1 MLSRTRITTVTL
13 CALLASLA
21 TSPAQAQTR
30 EVTTIKPL
38 LIEAI
43 RLGRA
48 EGQLVGEAAQFMA
61 REFGSNAPILITVK
75 RIRAHKKPGCARLEV
90 DTRQAN
96 VLDRTPE
103 GASNTV
109 ADKQLVYEI
118 SFCENGRVPEEGGG
132 L

>member
-1 MLSRTRITTVTL
+1 MLSLARITTVAL
-13 CALLASLA
+13 CALLVSLA
-21 TSPAQAQTR
+21 TPPAQAQVR

-48 EGQLVGEAAQFMA
+48 EGQLVGEAAAFMA
-61 REFGSNAPILITVK
+61 REFGSSAPILITVK
-75 RIRAHKKPGCARLEV
+75 RLRAHKKPGCARLEV
-90 DTRQAN
+90 ETRQAN

-103 GASNTV
+103 GPGKAV
-109 ADKQLVYEI
+109 ADKELIYEI
-118 SFCENGRVPEEGGG
+118 NFCENGRVPEEGGG